1 MGDQGEWQVRPSE
14 ARASGPA
21 QTGDAGAEA
30 STLANVHAGENA
42 RITRILFGA
51 LRSLCDDLGLRE
63 NQCFRCR
70 AATPTM
76 LVLEAEDGNIVSL
89 ARDWARFIRVEAA
102 PEPSSPA

>member
-1 MGDQGEWQVRPSE
+1 MTDESRGAEHAAD
-14 ARASGPA
+14 ARAPAGGPA
-21 QTGDAGAEA
+21 GDGGGEA
-30 STLANVHAGENA
+30 STLANVHAGDDA

-63 NQCFRCR
+63 NQRFHCR

-89 ARDWARFIRVEAA
+89 ARDWARFIRVEPA
-102 PEPSSPA
+102 PTGSSRS

>member
-1 MGDQGEWQVRPSE
+1 MSDESQAEPGTVVAGTPVAGANGE
-14 ARASGPA
+14 
-21 QTGDAGAEA
+21 AGAEA

-63 NQCFRCR
+63 NQRFHCR

-89 ARDWARFIRVEAA
+89 ARDWARFIRVEPA
-102 PEPSSPA
+102 PELSSQA

>member
-1 MGDQGEWQVRPSE
+1 MDESQRELDTLEPGADGHGAAADP
-14 ARASGPA
+14 
-21 QTGDAGAEA
+21 GAEA

-63 NQCFRCR
+63 DQCFHCR

-89 ARDWARFIRVEAA
+89 ARDWARFIRVEAV
-102 PEPSSPA
+102 PELSSQA

>member
-1 MGDQGEWQVRPSE
+1 MDESQGELSTVAAGAPTH
-14 ARASGPA
+14 GPA
-21 QTGDAGAEA
+21 GEANAEA

-89 ARDWARFIRVEAA
+89 AKDWARFIRVEPA
-102 PEPSSPA
+102 PGLSPQA

>member
-1 MGDQGEWQVRPSE
+1 MIDETQGEVS
-14 ARASGPA
+14 AS
-21 QTGDAGAEA
+21 EA

-63 NQCFRCR
+63 NERFHCR

-76 LVLEAEDGNIVSL
+76 LVLEAEDGHIVSL
-89 ARDWARFIRVEAA
+89 ARDWARFIRVEPA
-102 PEPSSPA
+102 SSLSSQA